1 MSPFLT
7 TLGGGSVR
15 GFGRSFRR
23 SVAVAAQGQQAY
35 TTAGTYTFTVPAG
48 VTSISALCVG
58 GGGGGKGYVGYG
70 ATGGA
75 LSYINSVSVTPG
87 QNITV
92 VVGSGGTGAPA
103 WTNTQSGTYTDGG
116 ESRADYFCV
125 ARGGGTS
132 TSNVGTSFLGGDGGP
147 SYGYG
152 GGGGG
157 GGGGGYSGVGGV
169 GGNGD
174 SSATAGTSGAG
185 GAGGGGGG
193 GAFQDD
199 INSYDPVTGDGSK
212 YQFGGGGGGGVGLL
226 GSGSN
231 GAGGAAGVSNS
242 PGNIF
247 GRGGGAGSSGTA
259 GADGSNLFATNL
271 YGGAGGAYGGG
282 GGNGGHKYDETAFVP
297 TSEYQGAGGNGAV
310 GAVRIIWGAGRS
322 YPSNAA
328 NV

>member
-1 MSPFLT
+1 MAATPK
-7 TLGGGSVR
+7 
-15 GFGRSFRR
+15 
-23 SVAVAAQGQQAY
+23 AVQGQQAY

-58 GGGGGKGYVGYG
+58 GGGGGKGYANDG

-87 QNITV
+87 QSITV

-103 WTNTQSGTYTDGG
+103 WTNTQNGTYTNGG

-125 ARGGGTS
+125 ARGGGTN
-132 TSNVGTSFLGGDGGP
+132 TGNVGTSFLGGGGGP
-147 SYGYG
+147 SYALNG

-157 GGGGGYSGVGGV
+157 GAGGYSGVGGE
-169 GGNGD
+169 GGTGD
-174 SSATAGTSGAG
+174 TSATAGASGAG

-193 GAFQDD
+193 GNVQDYIGYNNPD
-199 INSYDPVTGDGSK
+199 NGDGET

-231 GAGGAAGVSNS
+231 GAGGAAGVNNS
-242 PGNIF
+242 PGNMI
-247 GRGGGAGSSGTA
+247 GRGGGAGSSGA
-259 GADGSNLFATNL
+259 AGSNASTLNATLLF
-271 YGGAGGAYGGG
+271 GGAGGAYGGG
-282 GGNGGHKYDETAFVP
+282 GGNGGHKYISTDYVV
-297 TSEYQGAGGNGAV
+297 TSEYHGTSGAGAG
-310 GAVRIIWGAGRS
+310 GAVRIMWGAGRS
-322 YPSNAA
+322 YPSAAA